1 MSMRSL
7 RCAFALSL
15 PVLAL
20 GIAAPSARADLV
32 VNGGFETGDF
42 SGWSWSPAPGSST
55 AVGPGSAH
63 GGTYRLGVTTD
74 TTAFDELSQSLAT
87 LPGQQYE
94 ISFWLKDFGVPVA
107 FSGFEIWWEGTQV
120 FSSSPVDVP
129 GSDWGLFTVP
139 VTATGPGSL
148 LRIRTYNADR
158 IHTLDD
164 ISVNAVPAPGAAVT
178 GGIALAV
185 VGLRRRRRV

>member
-1 MSMRSL
+1 MSMRSW
-7 RCAFALSL
+7 RCALALSL

-20 GIAAPSARADLV
+20 SIAAPSARADLV
-32 VNGGFETGDF
+32 FNGGFETGDF

-55 AVGPGSAH
+55 AVSAGSAH
-63 GGTYRLGVTTD
+63 GGTYRLRVTTG
-74 TTAFDELSQSLAT
+74 TTDFDELSQSLAT

-94 ISFWLKDFGVPVA
+94 ISFWLLDSGLPSPT
-107 FSGFEIWWEGTQV
+107 SGFEVWWEGTQV
-120 FSSSPVDVP
+120 FGSSPVDVP
-129 GSDWGLFTVP
+129 GADWGLFTVP

-158 IHTLDD
+158 VHSLDD

-185 VGLRRRRRV
+185 VGRRRRRA

>member
-1 MSMRSL
+1 MSMRSW
-7 RCAFALSL
+7 RCALALSM

-20 GIAAPSARADLV
+20 SIAAPSARADLV
-32 VNGGFETGDF
+32 FNGGFETGDF
-42 SGWSWSPAPGSST
+42 SGWDWSPAPGSLTEIVS
-55 AVGPGSAH
+55 GGAH
-63 GGTYRLGVTTD
+63 GGTYQVYVTTD
-74 TTAFDELSQSLAT
+74 TAAFDELSQSLAT

-94 ISFWLKDFGVPVA
+94 ISFWLRDAGLPSPT
-107 FSGFEIWWEGTQV
+107 SGFEVWWEGTQV
-120 FSSSPVDVP
+120 FGIGPVDVP

-139 VTATGPGSL
+139 VTAAGPGSL

-158 IHTLDD
+158 VHSLDD

-185 VGLRRRRRV
+185 VGRRRRRA